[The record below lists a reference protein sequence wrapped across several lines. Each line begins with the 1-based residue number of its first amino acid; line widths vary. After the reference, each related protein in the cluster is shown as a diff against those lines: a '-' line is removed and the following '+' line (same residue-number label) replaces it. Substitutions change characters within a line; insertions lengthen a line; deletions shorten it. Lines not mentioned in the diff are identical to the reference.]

1 MLNKITAITA
11 LLFTSAALAQ
21 DSDGLIDVK
30 IANSSLVSAEQ
41 SKSTVFHVTMPS
53 NSALIATVYGG
64 DTIKAVFENS
74 SAVQASIS
82 GSSGIWVI
90 SKVGQYSFAATTKCG
105 LSFSIVANV
114 VTNYPEKP
122 RTIDAFKPKVAIQS
136 AKCEESKL

>member
-74 SAVQASIS
+74 SAVQA
-82 GSSGIWVI
+82 
-90 SKVGQYSFAATTKCG
+90 YRA
-105 LSFSIVANV
+105 V
-114 VTNYPEKP
+114 VVYG
-122 RTIDAFKPKVAIQS
+122 
-136 AKCEESKL
+136 